1 MRCVGSAHTDPYLTT
16 AGAAAALAGPLHGG
30 ANEEVLKMLDEI
42 GSKDNV
48 PGYVKKIKEGPLS
61 KTRMEEG
68 FIITTVNGSEIK
80 NTEELG
86 QALGSGYGKVKLE
99 GIYPGY
105 NGVYTYTIDLGDESD
120 N

>member
-1 MRCVGSAHTDPYLTT
+1 
-16 AGAAAALAGPLHGG
+16 
-30 ANEEVLKMLDEI
+30 
-42 GSKDNV
+42 
-48 PGYVKKIKEGPLS
+48 
-61 KTRMEEG
+61 MEEG
-68 FIITTVNGSEIK
+68 FIITTVNGSDIK

-86 QALGSGYGKVKLE
+86 QALGSGYGKIKLE